1 MDSEAAVIRSE
12 MSRTRAELD
21 RKLTLLE
28 ERAREL
34 TPRRYWERHKPDF
47 FLDRALGGMLTLIGL
62 KMTVGSVRRIRRN
75 RRDERMRRIATR
87 MAVL

>member
-21 RKLTLLE
+21 HKLTLLE

-47 FLDRALGGMLTLIGL
+47 FLDRAIGGLLTLIGL
-62 KMTVGSVRRIRRN
+62 RMTLGLVRRSRRRA
-75 RRDERMRRIATR
+75 RRRT
-87 MAVL
+87 AVS

>member
-21 RKLTLLE
+21 HKLTLLE
-28 ERAREL
+28 ERARDL

-47 FLDRALGGMLTLIGL
+47 FLDRAIGGMLTIIGL
-62 KMTVGSVRRIRRN
+62 QMTLGHVRRSRR
-75 RRDERMRRIATR
+75 RRVRTAGTR
-87 MAVL
+87 MAVV

>member
-21 RKLTLLE
+21 HKLTLLE

-34 TPRRYWERHKPDF
+34 TPRRYWERHKPAF
-47 FLDRALGGMLTLIGL
+47 FLDRAIGGMLTLIGL
-62 KMTVGSVRRIRRN
+62 RMTLGYVRRSRRRARA
-75 RRDERMRRIATR
+75 RR
-87 MAVL
+87 AVS